1 MDLVTKC
8 RLSSSNKEN
17 EFEDKEEEEK
27 MKEVYD
33 VDEADD
39 VKVELLSL
47 CDEDDGEISL
57 EHECKKSTSSH
68 KSSSKR

>member
-1 MDLVTKC
+1 
-8 RLSSSNKEN
+8 
-17 EFEDKEEEEK
+17 

-33 VDEADD
+33 VVEEDD
-39 VKVELLSL
+39 VKLELLSL

-68 KSSSKR
+68 K